1 MLVMT
6 VLIALHSQLRPRRRQ
21 VLTELAV
28 LAVALAA
35 LTAHSALMG
44 SMGDHAMSD
53 TAAIC
58 LALGGSLA
66 IAGATV
72 FAIGRLAQRPPG
84 VIPVPAAPALA
95 FVPTSTGFVA
105 RAGPPPMLQVF
116 RL

>member
-28 LAVALAA
+28 LAVA

-72 FAIGRLAQRPPG
+72 FAIGRLAQRPLG

-95 FVPTSTGFVA
+95 YVPTSTGFVA